1 MTRKIYEKLGGLYEL
16 SILGAG
22 DNNMALSFIGK
33 GLFSINDKATDGY
46 KKSIIDFENQCNNI
60 RIGYIPGIIKH
71 YYHGSKANRKYAE
84 RWKIL
89 INNNYDPF
97 IHITKNK
104 DGLLIPTN
112 DCPKELLDSILTYFK
127 ERNEDEI

>member
-1 MTRKIYEKLGGLYEL
+1 MNIFTSFGHQYHHKKKYATRCSVNFWHPGFAWAMTRKIYEKLGGLYEL

-71 YYHGSKANRKYAE
+71 YYHGSKANRDRK
-84 RWKIL
+84 
-89 INNNYDPF
+89 
-97 IHITKNK
+97 
-104 DGLLIPTN
+104 
-112 DCPKELLDSILTYFK
+112 SVV
-127 ERNEDEI
+127 